1 MPIATA
7 ITIILIMVYILL
19 RAVSRTGEL
28 LLKTL
33 VRVGGLRKITRLEF
47 FNLHAAMRL
56 PAGTEACAKWTSFR
70 ERLETKLSAFAVA
83 AGHPCPSG
91 ASREIAHP
99 PNRWQRIC
107 ANLGPCS
114 C

>member
-33 VRVGGLRKITRLEF
+33 VRVGGLRKITSTPTMFLGAKRRGMTRW
-47 FNLHAAMRL
+47 ARRVS
-56 PAGTEACAKWTSFR
+56 AGNGRS
-70 ERLETKLSAFAVA
+70 
-83 AGHPCPSG
+83 
-91 ASREIAHP
+91 
-99 PNRWQRIC
+99 
-107 ANLGPCS
+107 
-114 C
+114 